1 MKIVA
6 YSKVPTS
13 TPYVHLGYLSAS
25 TTFVKPIQGLL
36 LGGLIVLFVG
46 LSMAGRRL
54 VKRRLSVPA
63 VEVSVPRI
71 SRFGMVESIV
81 IVVGMAAMGCAFLFG
96 EKGRIFHHPES
107 ATSVRLWEF
116 GSSVAYLSKPENRSD
131 SISKLPTQEGQ
142 YVLSSVLAVPKDP
155 DRYTDGWNTPLM
167 LQVTQRDGQLKYTVV
182 SAGPDRTWGT
192 QDDITDPNQL
202 KGESS
207 I

>member
-6 YSKVPTS
+6 YSKVPAA
-13 TPYVHLGYLSAS
+13 TPFLHLGYLSAS
-25 TTFVKPIQGLL
+25 TAFVKPIQGLL
-36 LGGLIVLFVG
+36 WGGLLLLFVG
-46 LSMAGRRL
+46 ISMASSRFVRRRL
-54 VKRRLSVPA
+54 PA
-63 VEVSVPRI
+63 RTIEDGSPRA
-71 SRFGMVESIV
+71 SRSRMVERV
-81 IVVGMAAMGCAFLFG
+81 VLVVGMAAMGCAFLFG

-167 LQVTQRDGQLKYTVV
+167 LQVTQRDGQLKYTVA
-182 SAGPDRTWGT
+182 SAGPERTWGT